1 MRITTRRPAR
11 YPRRRPQHADA
22 GWDAM
27 SDRPAR
33 AAAIPSIATATAWPW
48 LYPAPPDAGGHL
60 IGLLDNGAPFCFD
73 PHAWYEAG
81 FTNAMNIAIIGATGS
96 GKSTTACAIALRA
109 LAHADRHVLV
119 IDGKSDWARYA
130 EAYGGTVVRFRGTD
144 TAINM
149 LDVPA
154 GMDPAMVADHRMRAC
169 RVLLEIVAE
178 RKLTDTELLALAR
191 ASAALPDAARLS
203 DVHRLVA
210 DPRVDDPH
218 ERQELQALGRS
229 LLAPLARITAPGSTH
244 ARLLDRDST
253 VRFDPTAPLFVV
265 SLGDLEVT
273 SDLRECVIA
282 AVQAWMHAATSARHG
297 KRILILD
304 EAWQLLKYESAA
316 IAHAERLRLARAF
329 GLSTVMV
336 LHRPADI
343 SMFGAPGS
351 THRASVEAVFNLS
364 DVHIIGKLNYD
375 DASEAARLLHL
386 NDVEARAIRRAVTGE
401 LLWSVESATGGRRS
415 WLVHTRRTDR
425 EAELWNT
432 KV

>member
-1 MRITTRRPAR
+1 VRKP
-11 YPRRRPQHADA
+11 DA
-22 GWDAM
+22 GWDRV
-27 SDRPAR
+27 SDRPTR
-33 AAAIPSIATATAWPW
+33 ASAIPSIAAATAWPW
-48 LYPAPPDAGGHL
+48 LYPSPPDAGGHL

-73 PHAWYEAG
+73 PHAWYETG
-81 FTNAMNIAIIGATGS
+81 FTNAMNIAMVGATGS

-109 LAHADRHVLV
+109 LAHRDRHVLV

-130 EAYGGTVVRFRGTD
+130 EAYGGTVVRFHGTD

-149 LDVPA
+149 LDVPPDMEA
-154 GMDPAMVADHRMRAC
+154 PLAADHRMRAC

-178 RKLTDTELLALAR
+178 RKLTDTELLALSR
-191 ASAALPDAARLS
+191 AAAALPANAQLS
-203 DVHRLVA
+203 DVHRMIANPSTGDV
-210 DPRVDDPH
+210 VDD
-218 ERQELQALGRS
+218 EELRSVGRT
-229 LLAPLARITAPGSTH
+229 LLPPLARITAPGSTH
-244 ARLLDRDST
+244 ARLLDRPST
-253 VRFDPTAPLFVV
+253 VRFDPAAPLFVV

-282 AVQAWMHAATSARHG
+282 AVQAWMHAATASRHG
-297 KRILILD
+297 KRMLVLD

-329 GLSTVMV
+329 GLSTVMI

-375 DASEAARLLHL
+375 DATDAQRLLHL
-386 NDVEARAIRRAVTGE
+386 NDVEARAIRAARTGE
-401 LLWSVESATGGRRS
+401 LLWSVETATGGRRS

-425 EAELWNT
+425 EALLWNT

>member
-1 MRITTRRPAR
+1 MRTKIR
-11 YPRRRPQHADA
+11 YPRRRPGKPDA
-22 GWDAM
+22 GWDRI
-27 SDRPAR
+27 SDRPIR
-33 AAAIPSIATATAWPW
+33 ASAIPSIATATAWPW
-48 LYPAPPDAGGHL
+48 LYPAPPAAGGHL

-73 PHAWYEAG
+73 PHAWYEAS
-81 FTNAMNIAIIGATGS
+81 FTNAMNIAVIGATGS
-96 GKSTTACAIALRA
+96 GKSTTACAIALRS
-109 LAHADRHVLV
+109 LAHRDRHVLV

-130 EAYGGTVVRFRGTD
+130 QAYGGTVVRFTGTD

-154 GMDPAMVADHRMRAC
+154 GMDPALAADHRMRAC

-178 RKLTDTELLALAR
+178 RKLTDTELLALSR
-191 ASAALPDAARLS
+191 AAAVLPGEARLT
-203 DVHRLVA
+203 DVHRLIANPAGTDA
-210 DPRVDDPH
+210 DDTA
-218 ERQELQALGRS
+218 ELRAAGRT

-244 ARLLDRDST
+244 ARLLDRPST

-304 EAWQLLKYESAA
+304 EAWQLLKYEAAA

-329 GLSTVMV
+329 GLSTVMI

-375 DASEAARLLHL
+375 DAADAQRLLHL
-386 NDVEARAIRRAVTGE
+386 NDVEATAIRSARTGE
-401 LLWSVESATGGRRS
+401 LLWSVETATGGRRS
-415 WLVHTRRTDR
+415 WLVHTRRTTR
-425 EAELWNT
+425 EADLWNT